1 MKEIKAYIR
10 REVFVPVARALSE
23 VDGITGLSA
32 SDTHGFGRRGR
43 REPKHKLVLGPG
55 DFPSH
60 VKVEVVCRDDL
71 VEDAVRA
78 IEKAAHTGL
87 RGDGKIYVYDVRDAI
102 RIETGE
108 RGESA
113 V

>member
-10 REVFVPVARALSE
+10 REVFVPVATAVFKIE
-23 VDGITGLSA
+23 GITGLSA
-32 SDTHGFGRRGR
+32 SDTYGFGRRG
-43 REPKHKLVLGPG
+43 PHDSKHKLILGPS

-60 VKVEVVCRDDL
+60 VKVEVVCTDDR
-71 VEDAVRA
+71 VQDVIEV
-78 IEKAAHTGL
+78 IEKSAHTGL
-87 RGDGKIYVYDVRDAI
+87 RGDGKIYVYDVRDAV

-108 RGESA
+108 RGECA